1 MATRRTSTT
10 AAAAIVHLRERGLQ
24 RHPGAELKSPWPGHL
39 DLAVHGKTYA
49 YLSAPGDPPHV
60 SLKLPFSSALALSLP
75 GSAPTGY
82 GLGKSGWVSLS
93 FDGHPVPPLAML
105 EEWLDE
111 SYRAQAP
118 KKLLAQFGA
127 NGEVPAA
134 PSTRAVSGRKKAV
147 RTNAGRANADRTKTD
162 RTKTERAQPGRK
174 RSKP

>member
-1 MATRRTSTT
+1 MVTRGKPTS
-10 AAAAIVHLRERGLQ
+10 AAAAIVHLRERGLR
-24 RHPGAELKSPWPGHL
+24 RHPGAEPKSPWPGHL

-60 SLKLPFSSALALSLP
+60 SLKLPFSRALALSLP
-75 GSAPTGY
+75 GSEPTGY

-118 KKLLAQFGA
+118 KKLLAQFEA
-127 NGEVPAA
+127 NGAA
-134 PSTRAVSGRKKAV
+134 PASPAVRAVPGRKKAG
-147 RTNAGRANADRTKTD
+147 RTQT
-162 RTKTERAQPGRK
+162 GRK
-174 RSKP
+174 QTKR

>member
-1 MATRRTSTT
+1 MSTRRKSPST
-10 AAAAIVHLRERGLQ
+10 AAVALVHLRERGLQ

-60 SLKLPFSSALALSLP
+60 SFKLPLSRGLALSLP
-75 GSAPTGY
+75 GSEPTGY

-118 KKLLAQFGA
+118 KKLLAQFDA
-127 NGEVPAA
+127 NEGTPAA
-134 PSTRAVSGRKKAV
+134 PVARVV
-147 RTNAGRANADRTKTD
+147 PGRAKAGRTKTA
-162 RTKTERAQPGRK
+162 RAKTVRK
-174 RSKP
+174 QSKR